1 MDREDDRKR
10 GSIMENPQAFPNQ
23 EMNQGMANE
32 QIDRGMLLRD
42 WFAGLSLQLHFEKW
56 MKDGPEIVARESY
69 AIADAMLK
77 ERSK

>member
-56 MKDGPEIVARESY
+56 M
-69 AIADAMLK
+69 
-77 ERSK
+77 